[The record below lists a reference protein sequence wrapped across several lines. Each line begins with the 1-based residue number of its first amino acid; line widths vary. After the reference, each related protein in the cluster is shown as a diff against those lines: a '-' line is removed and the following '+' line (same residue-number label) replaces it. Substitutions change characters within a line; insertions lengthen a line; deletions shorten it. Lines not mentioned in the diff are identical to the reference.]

1 MIAFGPV
8 PSRRLGKS
16 LGINMIPPSHCTYSC
31 IYCQLRRTRHM
42 SSTQGHWYDTKDV
55 VEAVAAK
62 LEMAKESGI
71 SVDWLS
77 FVPEGEPT
85 LERCIGEQ
93 IDGVKSLGVRVA
105 VITNASL
112 LWKSEV
118 RKAIGNADLVSV
130 KIDTVAEQSWKRIAR
145 PHGELRLDSVLD
157 GIGRF
162 SCDYDGILLTE
173 TMLVA
178 GINDAV
184 EAIISTT
191 DFIKAVKPQKS
202 YIAVPVRPPAE
213 TWVKHAS
220 EYKVGLTYHLL
231 HESGINT
238 ELLVGYE
245 GNEFQHTGNIERDL
259 LSITAVHPMRED
271 AVEEFLKETGGGT
284 VLLDWLLREGK
295 LVENEYG
302 GNRFYLRSLERWE

>member
-1 MIAFGPV
+1 M
-8 PSRRLGKS
+8 S
-16 LGINMIPPSHCTYSC
+16 LGINMIPPGHCTYSC
-31 IYCQLRRTRHM
+31 VYCQIGRTRHM
-42 SSTQGHWYDTKDV
+42 SSTQGLWYDTRDV

-62 LEMAKESGI
+62 LEKAKESGI

-85 LERCIGEQ
+85 LERRLGEQ
-93 IDGVKSLGVRVA
+93 IDGVKSLGVRIA

-112 LWKSEV
+112 LWKNEV
-118 RKAIGNADLVSV
+118 RKAIENADLVSV
-130 KIDTVAEQSWKRIAR
+130 KIDTVSGQIWKRIAR

-184 EAIISTT
+184 EAIKSTT
-191 DFIKAVKPQKS
+191 EFIKAVKPQKS
-202 YIAVPVRPPAE
+202 FIAVPIRPPAE

-220 EYKVGLTYHLL
+220 EYKVGLAYHLL
-231 HESGINT
+231 RERGIDT

-245 GNEFQHTGNIERDL
+245 GDQFQSTGDIVNDL

-271 AVEEFLKETGGGT
+271 SIKEYLRDAGTGWDVIERLLKEK
-284 VLLDWLLREGK
+284 K
-295 LVENEYG
+295 LVEV
-302 GNRFYLRSLERWE
+302 FYEKKKFYFRSLRKDPMVENDTN